1 MDGNNPKD
9 SYSASTPTR
18 TSYAII
24 AAFIL
29 STCLALPVCLLMGW
43 RDKAR
48 HEAVEAKVAALEQT
62 VDRLQRDLAA
72 ARLKLDA
79 VDARQRNLRV
89 EDKDNRPHVNPP
101 RPQPILPVVAH
112 RSKGDRS

>member
-1 MDGNNPKD
+1 MAEQSSED

-18 TSYAII
+18 TNYAII
-24 AAFIL
+24 AAFVL
-29 STCLALPVCLLMGW
+29 STGIALPVCVVMGW

-48 HEAVEAKVAALEQT
+48 DELVAAKIAALEEK

-89 EDKDNRPHVNPP
+89 EDKDNRPPIFPPKQPNP
-101 RPQPILPVVAH
+101 VYVAN
-112 RSKGDRS
+112 RKGDRQP

>member
-1 MDGNNPKD
+1 MAEHNPED

-18 TSYAII
+18 TNYAII
-24 AAFIL
+24 AAFVL
-29 STCLALPVCLLMGW
+29 STCIALPVCVLMGW

-62 VDRLQRDLAA
+62 VERLQRDLAA

-79 VDARQRNLRV
+79 VDARQRNMRV
-89 EDKDNRPHVNPP
+89 EDKDNRPLIFPPKQPNPVHVAN
-101 RPQPILPVVAH
+101 R
-112 RSKGDRS
+112 KGDRP